1 MEKIR
6 FFKNFSTTSED
17 MTIFR
22 TTKRAMESPRTPC
35 CSKGQSYWSQLAA
48 FKTTLI
54 MILQDDVERD
64 LNTERNGAVNSGL
77 CEIKNSYI

>member
-1 MEKIR
+1 MERIR
-6 FFKNFSTTSED
+6 FFKNFFTTSED

-22 TTKRAMESPRTPC
+22 TTKRTMERPRTPC

-54 MILQDDVERD
+54 MILQDDVDHD
-64 LNTERNGAVNSGL
+64 LTRRRW
-77 CEIKNSYI
+77 